1 MLEITIPGTE
11 FYDEEKEEFMTTTGR
26 KIQMEHSLVS
36 ISKWETKWHRPN
48 MKDGTKNIE
57 KHAE

>member
-11 FYDEEKEEFMTTTGR
+11 FYDEEKEEFITTTGR

-36 ISKWETKWHRPN
+36 ISKWESKWHRPF
-48 MKDGTKNIE
+48 MKDGPKNI
-57 KHAE
+57 